1 LRTASR
7 HAKGRLS
14 KEIASFLRKDARV
27 RDYQR
32 LTVEEFESRV
42 VRSAPQVRRVE
53 VDETAEDGGRPVR
66 GIMLALVLGLAS
78 WAAIGVIVA
87 AAIAL
92 F

>member
-1 LRTASR
+1 MRTASR
-7 HAKGRLS
+7 RAKGGLF

-42 VRSAPQVRRVE
+42 VRSAPQIRRVVTE
-53 VDETAEDGGRPVR
+53 APEDGGRPVR
-66 GIMLALVLGLAS
+66 GIMLALMLGLVS